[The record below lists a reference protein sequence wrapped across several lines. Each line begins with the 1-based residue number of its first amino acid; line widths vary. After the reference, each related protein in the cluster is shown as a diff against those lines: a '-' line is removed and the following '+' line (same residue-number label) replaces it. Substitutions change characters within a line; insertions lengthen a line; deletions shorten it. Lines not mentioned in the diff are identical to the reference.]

1 MLGVVRATE
10 RQAATLT
17 AAVMIFALQVTACGE
32 AGGPAPVSAPTPLEQ
47 AFAMTGVVTEI
58 TPGGHAAVAGVDV
71 VVRESQP
78 LAGRYRAVVRTDAQG
93 QYMASQIPRGT
104 ALTIVAD
111 KFDCVQ
117 PAAATVVVDREM
129 TVDIDVVCGPV
140 KVPAHSPAL
149 FGFLRDSRQTSPSSR
164 WVYFDSACDG
174 YFEAGAITDRDGFY
188 QLSRLP
194 LGRACLNSHGK
205 VVEIDFRGD
214 ARLDVDIASV
224 P

>member
-1 MLGVVRATE
+1 MRSIG
-10 RQAATLT
+10 RQATTLT
-17 AAVMIFALQVTACGE
+17 VAVMILALQVAACGE
-32 AGGPAPVSAPTPLEQ
+32 TGRSASASAPTPLEQ
-47 AFAMTGVVTEI
+47 ALTLTGVVTEI
-58 TPGGHAAVAGVDV
+58 TPEGRAVLAGTDV

-78 LAGRYRAVVRTDAQG
+78 LAGRYRAFVRTDAQG
-93 QYMASQIPRGT
+93 RYEASQIPRGT
-104 ALTIVAD
+104 SLSVIAD

-129 TVDIDVVCGPV
+129 TVDIEVVCGPL
-140 KVPAHSPAL
+140 KLPAQSPAL
-149 FGFLRDSRQTSPSSR
+149 SGFLRDSRQTSPSSR

-205 VVEIDFRGD
+205 VVEIDVRGD
-214 ARLDVDIASV
+214 ARLDVDLAFV